1 MPICPKCSATIH
13 AGAEDQC
20 PACGYDISQ
29 ADEIFG
35 YGQVEFTRVVDAA
48 GSLTHQERIELMRT
62 LERLE
67 RRIRPVALCIY
78 ITDVGQ
84 VQELRTHA
92 HWILNHAR
100 IHHPSFGKRELHKAI
115 EDAELRE
122 RRPGERRQQE
132 EPRQGWF
139 IHAWQAVRDYVMD
152 ALHPLP
158 PPVKHEWMLV
168 LVMDVQLEMACFSW
182 GYKLDPFI
190 DPDRINTCIKCA
202 RLQFRERA
210 MVAGLKRVMRAAA
223 RRISANARSVNRRL
237 RRAQKAI
244 ALVSALGMLFAG
256 STQAETPAPPPV
268 TEAPQVAPSEPPA
281 DGDLPHWRAEDYRHL
296 MAGELITG
304 YVSLF
309 PAKPTPE
316 EIKAEEARRKERLR
330 QQRELRRQQ
339 ARQLPR
345 TRPPEKPEESDTRI
359 LGRYSDLYIHPQK
372 QGSGLNDPQGL
383 LTTVEREDVEHVLRT
398 LNANARF
405 RIYVSVFKGG
415 QQIPSE
421 LAVDMLVT
429 ATAQPCEYAVLMRY
443 PTGNPAAIE
452 LGYQEIR
459 PADAQRHEWLQSV
472 RSAAADGSAT
482 GLMDALRCLSRLITP
497 IAADF
502 KPVTVTTGG
511 KLPLIGIDFKEDNK
525 NKKRSTRDRILEL
538 AQDPVV
544 LASILYPLGTL
555 AGLFGLYL
563 FFNWLRSSSRL
574 EDSEADIR
582 LSSPYGAGVSRYV
595 RYLEGTEADKEK
607 RLF

>member
-35 YGQVEFTRVVDAA
+35 DGQVEFTRVVDAA
-48 GSLTHQERIELMRT
+48 GSLTHQERIELMHT

-100 IHHPSFGKRELHKAI
+100 IHHPSFGKREQLRAI

-122 RRPGERRQQE
+122 RRPGESRPQE
-132 EPRQGWF
+132 TQPSLPARLWQGL
-139 IHAWQAVRDYVMD
+139 RDYVMD

-158 PPVKHEWMLV
+158 PPVRHEWMLV

-182 GYKLDPFI
+182 GYKLDPYI

-202 RLQFRERA
+202 QLQFRERA
-210 MVAGLKRVMRAAA
+210 MVTGLKKVMRAVV
-223 RRISANARSVNRRL
+223 RRISRSSRSVNRKL
-237 RRAQKAI
+237 RRAQKMGAWL
-244 ALVSALGMLFAG
+244 ATLGLALGCSSLA
-256 STQAETPAPPPV
+256 A
-268 TEAPQVAPSEPPA
+268 EAPVP
-281 DGDLPHWRAEDYRHL
+281 LPEDDSMPQWRAEDYRHL
-296 MAGELITG
+296 MAGELLTG
-304 YVSLF
+304 YTAIF

-316 EIKAEEARRKERLR
+316 EIKAEEERKRQLRRE
-330 QQRELRRQQ
+330 QRELRKQQ

-345 TRPPEKPEESDTRI
+345 QTTTLKKPEESDTKV
-359 LGRYSDLYIHPQK
+359 LGRYYENYTRPPKNSA
-372 QGSGLNDPQGL
+372 LNDPQGL
-383 LTTVEREDVEHVLRT
+383 LNTVEREDVEHVLRN
-398 LNANARF
+398 LNANAKF

-415 QQIPSE
+415 QDIPSE
-421 LAVDMLVT
+421 LSVDTLVT
-429 ATAQPCEYAVLMRY
+429 ATAQPCEYAVLMRF

-452 LGYQEIR
+452 LGYQEIK
-459 PADAQRHEWLQSV
+459 PQDTQRHEWLQQV
-472 RSAAADGSAT
+472 RAAALDGSAD
-482 GLMDALRCLSRLITP
+482 GLIDALQCISGIISPLSGDFTP
-497 IAADF
+497 ITA
-502 KPVTVTTGG
+502 TTGG
-511 KLPLIGIDFKEDNK
+511 KAPLIGIDFKDNK
-525 NKKRSTRDRILEL
+525 TAKKRKLKDRIQESLNN
-538 AQDPVV
+538 PV
-544 LASILYPLGTL
+544 LMAAILYPIGTILGL
-555 AGLFGLYL
+555 LGIWWFL
-563 FFNWLRSSSRL
+563 NWLRTSSKL
-574 EDSEADIR
+574 VESEADIR

-595 RYLEGTEADKEK
+595 RYLEGTEAEKEK

>member
-13 AGAEDQC
+13 RGAEDAC

-29 ADEIFG
+29 ADDIFG

-48 GSLTHQERIELMRT
+48 GSLTHQERIDLMRT
-62 LERLE
+62 LENLE
-67 RRIRPVALCIY
+67 RRIRPAALCIY
-78 ITDVGQ
+78 ITDVGKM
-84 VQELRTHA
+84 QELRTHA

-132 EPRQGWF
+132 EHRQGWLAS
-139 IHAWQAVRDYVMD
+139 AWQSLRDYVMD

-210 MVAGLKRVMRAAA
+210 MVAGLKRVMRATV
-223 RRISANARSVNRRL
+223 RHISSASRSVNRQL
-237 RRAQKAI
+237 RRAQKIGIMA
-244 ALVSALGMLFAG
+244 ATLGLVLAS
-256 STQAETPAPPPV
+256 SVQAEPETTADTPAPAARMVPA
-268 TEAPQVAPSEPPA
+268 EAPDE
-281 DGDLPHWRAEDYRHL
+281 GGMPHWRADDYRHL
-296 MAGELITG
+296 MAGELVTG
-304 YVSLF
+304 YISLF
-309 PAKPTPE
+309 PPKPTPE
-316 EIKAEEARRKERLR
+316 EIKAEEARRRERLR
-330 QQRELRRQQ
+330 EQREQRRQQ

-359 LGRYSDLYIHPQK
+359 LRRYCDIYTRPPRDSA
-372 QGSGLNDPQGL
+372 LNDPQGL
-383 LTTVEREDVEHVLRT
+383 LSTVEREDVEHVLRT
-398 LNANARF
+398 LNANASF
-405 RIYVSVFKGG
+405 RIYVSIVKGG
-415 QQIPSE
+415 QEITSE
-421 LAVDMLVT
+421 LAINKLVT
-429 ATAQPCEYAVLMRY
+429 GTAQPCEYAVLMRF
-443 PTGNPAAIE
+443 PTGNPAGIE
-452 LGYQEIR
+452 LGYQEIQLT
-459 PADAQRHEWLQSV
+459 DTQRHEWLQKV
-472 RSAAADGSAT
+472 RTAAADGSAD
-482 GLMDALRCLSRLITP
+482 GLMEALRCLSSLITP
-497 IAADF
+497 LSADF
-502 KPVTVTTGG
+502 TPIATNTGAKI
-511 KLPLIGIDFKEDNK
+511 KLIDIQFKESDK
-525 NKKRSTRDRILEL
+525 NKKISTRDRIFEL
-538 AQDPVV
+538 LQNPTVV
-544 LASILYPLGTL
+544 AAILYPLGIL
-555 AGLFGLYL
+555 ASIFGLYL

-595 RYLEGTEADKEK
+595 RYLEGTEAGKEK

>member
-20 PACGYDISQ
+20 PACGYNIGQ

-48 GSLTHQERIELMRT
+48 GALTHQERIELMHT
-62 LERLE
+62 LEGLE

-132 EPRQGWF
+132 EPRQGWLSRT
-139 IHAWQAVRDYVMD
+139 WQAVREYVMD

-158 PPVKHEWMLV
+158 PPVKQEWMLV

-202 RLQFRERA
+202 KLQFRERA

-223 RRISANARSVNRRL
+223 RRISSHAGSVNRRL
-237 RRAQKAI
+237 RHARKVATLAA
-244 ALVSALGMLFAG
+244 ALSLLLGS
-256 STQAETPAPPPV
+256 STQAEPEQAPP
-268 TEAPQVAPSEPPA
+268 TAAPQVAPAEPPA

-296 MAGELITG
+296 MAGELLTG

-309 PAKPTPE
+309 PPKPTPE
-316 EIKAEEARRKERLR
+316 EIKAEEAKRKELQRL
-330 QQRELRRQQ
+330 QRELRRQNP
-339 ARQLPR
+339 RQF
-345 TRPPEKPEESDTRI
+345 TRPKPLEKPEESDTRI
-359 LGRYSDLYIHPQK
+359 LGRYYDTYTRPAKDST
-372 QGSGLNDPQGL
+372 LNDPQRL
-383 LTTVEREDVEHVLRT
+383 LNTVEQEDVNHVLRS
-398 LNANARF
+398 LNANAAF
-405 RIYVSVFKGG
+405 RMYVSVIKGG
-415 QQIPSE
+415 QEVPSE
-421 LAVDMLVT
+421 LAVDILIKG
-429 ATAQPCEYAVLMRY
+429 TAQPCEYAVLMRY
-443 PTGNPAAIE
+443 PIGNPAAIE
-452 LGYQEIR
+452 LGYQEIKL
-459 PADAQRHEWLQSV
+459 PDSQRHEWLQKV
-472 RSAAADGSAT
+472 RTAAADGGAE
-482 GLMDALRCLSRLITP
+482 GLMQALRCLSGLITP
-497 IAADF
+497 IAGDF
-502 KPVTVTTGG
+502 KPITANTGG
-511 KLPLIGIDFKEDNK
+511 KADLIDIQYKEGAQ
-525 NKKRSTRDRILEL
+525 KKKKSTKERLTEII
-538 AQDPVV
+538 QNPVIV
-544 LASILYPLGTL
+544 ASVLYPLGTL
-555 AGLFGLYL
+555 TALTLLYL
-563 FFNWLRSSSRL
+563 LFNWLRTTSKL
-574 EDSEADIR
+574 EDSESDIR

-595 RYLEGTEADKEK
+595 RYLEGTEASKEK